1 MNEGNGSKTVLE
13 CIALMININ
22 YGNNK
27 ELMQNCR
34 KLYEYVFF
42 AEAMASLYD
51 GVNEYFE
58 QTTNYI

>member
-1 MNEGNGSKTVLE
+1 MLE